1 MNLNNPVFI
10 FARGG
15 SKGIKN
21 KNIVK
26 INGKPLIAYTIEFA
40 IKNKIFDKIFIST
53 DDDKIKKI
61 VSKYPVEI
69 INRPKKFAKDNSP
82 EIDAWKHALT
92 YLKEKKYNFNKMIV
106 LPVTSPLKSIND
118 IKKALNIF
126 NSKTDIVISIT
137 ETNRHPAFNMVSI
150 IGKYAFLASKEKK
163 RYYNRQQ
170 TKKIYDMTTLFYIIN
185 TKFLKKTNHIFDGNV
200 KYIQVPKNRSL
211 DIDDYFDLKI
221 AKLIM

>member
-82 EIDAWKHALT
+82 EIDAWKHSLT

-118 IKKALNIF
+118 IN
-126 NSKTDIVISIT
+126 
-137 ETNRHPAFNMVSI
+137 
-150 IGKYAFLASKEKK
+150 G
-163 RYYNRQQ
+163 
-170 TKKIYDMTTLFYIIN
+170 LF
-185 TKFLKKTNHIFDGNV
+185 
-200 KYIQVPKNRSL
+200 
-211 DIDDYFDLKI
+211 
-221 AKLIM
+221 